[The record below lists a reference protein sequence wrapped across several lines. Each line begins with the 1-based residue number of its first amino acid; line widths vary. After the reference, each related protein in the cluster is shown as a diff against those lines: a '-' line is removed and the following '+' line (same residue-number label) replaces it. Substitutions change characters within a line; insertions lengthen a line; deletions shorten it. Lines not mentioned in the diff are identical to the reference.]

1 MLTGLINR
9 TIWLSCRKEIMKQIY
24 LKVALSVF
32 GVLLKSIASLF
43 MQWHGHLSHS
53 FLKQMSSHNGCEQ
66 EKYED
71 MIYGHLNSLV

>member
-1 MLTGLINR
+1 
-9 TIWLSCRKEIMKQIY
+9 MKQIY

-32 GVLLKSIASLF
+32 GVLLKSIAFLF

-53 FLKQMSSHNGCEQ
+53 FLKQMSIHNGCEQ

-71 MIYGHLNSLV
+71 MI